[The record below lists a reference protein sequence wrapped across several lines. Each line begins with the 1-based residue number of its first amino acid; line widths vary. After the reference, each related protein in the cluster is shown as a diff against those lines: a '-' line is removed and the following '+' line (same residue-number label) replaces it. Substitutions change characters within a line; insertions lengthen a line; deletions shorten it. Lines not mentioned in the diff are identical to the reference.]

1 MVIFHSYVSLP
12 EGISKWQHLSVML
25 PIAILHVLA
34 NGDDKAR
41 RWLGGFKP
49 QSSDNGE
56 AGTSSKELRVLK
68 TPSDLVRLHI
78 ILMYPMNMYKI
89 VQVSKLRIII
99 SMRTKDN

>member
-1 MVIFHSYVSLP
+1 MHKGVQKHISIIS
-12 EGISKWQHLSVML
+12 ISKWQHLSVHML

-56 AGTSSKELRVLK
+56 AGTQAKNSES
-68 TPSDLVRLHI
+68 
-78 ILMYPMNMYKI
+78 
-89 VQVSKLRIII
+89 
-99 SMRTKDN
+99 